1 MCIVLKQKRLS
12 RGGALKALDFA
23 TTRAPAACE
32 KLLDMGGLK
41 SLFAIFMGRGK
52 VKRKQGVGGEEASD
66 QQAAEERAVSVVA
79 NLLMVCPKPK
89 RSTCELSHETTS
101 SNVECIA

>member
-79 NLLMVCPKPK
+79 NLLMV
-89 RSTCELSHETTS
+89 R
-101 SNVECIA
+101 